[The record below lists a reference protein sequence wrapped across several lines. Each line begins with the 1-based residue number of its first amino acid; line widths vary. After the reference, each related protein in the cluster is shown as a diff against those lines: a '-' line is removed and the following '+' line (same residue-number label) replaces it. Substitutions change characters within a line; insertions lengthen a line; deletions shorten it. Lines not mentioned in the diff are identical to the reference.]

1 MNGHKAR
8 LLRNMVYGEETHRQR
23 SYFLDTE
30 HNRTVTTGAGDREET
45 KNVRSGA
52 IIADKKRRI
61 YKHIKKIYTQIR
73 GVSPKQLQSISDGLQ
88 L

>member
-8 LLRNMVYGEETHRQR
+8 LLRNIVYDDETHRQR

-30 HNRTVTTGAGDREET
+30 HNRIITTGVGDRAET
-45 KNVRSGA
+45 KTVRSGT

-61 YKHIKKIYTQIR
+61 YQHIKKIYTQIR